1 MNLEKMN
8 NMFIHLFFVHTNIG
22 DNMKALMTGATS
34 GIGYALAL
42 KLVKNGDIVYLCVHN
57 DKEIKTVINKL
68 KLDGYQD
75 RVSVIELDITNKRD
89 RDKIKN
95 LDADCLVSFA
105 AVGIGGSLVN
115 MELSDIRDNFEV
127 NFFSTLE
134 LIKLYIETRKN
145 KKGRIVVVSSVAS
158 LMPISFLGSYSST
171 KAALSNFVTCLS
183 RELKKSKLDIDIKLV
198 EPGLYR
204 TGFNQVMIDSKNELN
219 SELFT
224 SNMEQISQ
232 KQRKLFAFF
241 EYKSLVS
248 IVDKIYNAIKSD
260 SNKLIYRA
268 PLLQVMGLKLYL
280 LLFK

>member
-1 MNLEKMN
+1 MN
-8 NMFIHLFFVHTNIG
+8 NMFIHLFFVQTNTG
-22 DNMKALMTGATS
+22 DNMKILMSGATS

-42 KLVKNGDIVYLCVHN
+42 KLVKNGDTIYLCVHS
-57 DKEIKTVINKL
+57 DKEIKTVIDKVKL
-68 KLDGYQD
+68 ENYQD
-75 RVSVIELDITNKRD
+75 RVSVIKLDITSKKD
-89 RDKIKN
+89 RNKIKD
-95 LDADCLVSFA
+95 LDIDCLVCFA
-105 AVGIGGSLVN
+105 AIGKGGSLIN
-115 MELSDIRDNFEV
+115 MELSDIRNNFDV

-134 LIKLYIETRKN
+134 LMKLYIKTRKN

-183 RELKKSKLDIDIKLV
+183 RELKRSKLDIDIKLI

-204 TGFNQVMIDSKNELN
+204 TGFNQVMIDSKNELS
-219 SELFT
+219 SELFI

-232 KQRKLFAFF
+232 RQRKLFAFF

-248 IVDKIYNAIKSD
+248 IVNKMYSAIKSD
-260 SNKLIYRA
+260 SDKLTYRA
-268 PLLQVMGLKLYL
+268 PLLQVIGLKLYL